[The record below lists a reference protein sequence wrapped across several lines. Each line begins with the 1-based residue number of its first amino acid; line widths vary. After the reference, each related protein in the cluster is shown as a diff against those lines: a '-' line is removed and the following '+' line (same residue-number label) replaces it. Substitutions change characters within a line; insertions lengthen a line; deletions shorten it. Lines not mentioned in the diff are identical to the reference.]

1 MKKARN
7 EYLIPL
13 AEKALRANSV
23 ILNGNAILSAYN
35 PKITSLG
42 ISIGMSGLQPSL
54 AIFKNNENRSE
65 VDTIAILDV
74 IAKIL
79 HYDQE
84 CPYRNRIED
93 NDSLWKVAIH
103 SDTDVRLLK
112 RYVKE
117 AAIALKQVVRTYE
130 LI

>member
-13 AEKALRANSV
+13 AEKALRENSV
-23 ILNGNAILSAYN
+23 ILNGNTILSAYN

-42 ISIGMSGLQPSL
+42 ISIGMSGLRPSL

-79 HYDQE
+79 HYDEE
-84 CPYRNRIED
+84 CPYRNRIEE

-103 SDTDVRLLK
+103 PDTDVRLLK

>member
-13 AEKALRANSV
+13 AEKALRENSV
-23 ILNGNAILSAYN
+23 ILKGSTILSAYN

-42 ISIGMSGLQPSL
+42 ISIGMSGLRPSL

-79 HYDQE
+79 HYDEE
-84 CPYRNRIED
+84 CPYRNRIEE

-103 SDTDVRLLK
+103 PDTDVRLLK